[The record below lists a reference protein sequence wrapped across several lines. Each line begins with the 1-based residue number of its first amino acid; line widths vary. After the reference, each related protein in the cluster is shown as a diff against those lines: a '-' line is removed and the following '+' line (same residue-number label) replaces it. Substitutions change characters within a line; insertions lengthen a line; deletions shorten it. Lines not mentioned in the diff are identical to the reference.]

1 MDREIQRFNVSSF
14 LEDMD
19 SGYEINYQAKART
32 ETEPWRHSRDKDIRR
47 ASSSRSS
54 GYMQ

>member
-19 SGYEINYQAKART
+19 NGYEINYQAKART